1 MVNENGLAEIARPL
15 ILLGNTDQPL
25 KAVENQRV
33 NNRRCCGTRRL
44 GTGGGAVGP
53 PNSRSK
59 KFGPEE

>member
-15 ILLGNTDQPL
+15 ILLGNTNQPL

-33 NNRRCCGTRRL
+33 NNRRCGTRRL